1 MYNAI
6 AIEDYGK
13 PTVVLAAR
21 GFINDA
27 ESAASS
33 RGIPGIRNVETSILN
48 ESTVMEDIEAGINA
62 SMDDIVAELTRPLSE
77 EEMSP
82 TPKEAEG
89 PARIF
94 FKGTLEEVNRF
105 FYQRGWTDG
114 LPVIPP
120 TEEAV
125 AEMLTGIDL
134 PADHVVTRVIPRMG
148 KATVEKIAINAV
160 MAGALPTHM
169 PVLIAGVQALM
180 DPKTRFDIFEVSTGS
195 WAPFLIVNGPIR
207 NDILINCGSGAM
219 SPGNIANA
227 AIGRA
232 IGLIVKNIGGA
243 RKGVEDMGVL
253 GNPGKYSL
261 VIGEYEEESPW
272 EPLHVERGFKKEE
285 NTVTIFYPNSLT
297 QTTARETNADGIVS
311 SIASLGGGGMACFL
325 VIPRH
330 ARVLASEGWTK
341 QKVKDFILEKATAS
355 LSQQDPRR
363 MMADPEG
370 LIIFVA
376 GGPGAFMGRLS
387 SAGGAGMGNSF
398 VTHRIE
404 LPANWDKLVAK
415 YKNVV
420 PTYARY

>member
-1 MYNAI
+1 MYNAV
-6 AIEDYGK
+6 AIESSGK
-13 PTVVLAAR
+13 PAVVLAAR
-21 GFINDA
+21 GFIADA

-33 RGIPGIRNVETSILN
+33 QGIPGIRNIETSILN
-48 ESTVMEDIEAGINA
+48 ESTVMEDIEAGIDA
-62 SMDDIVAELTRPLSE
+62 SMDDIIAALTRPLSAE
-77 EEMSP
+77 EKSP
-82 TPKEAEG
+82 TPKEAEDA
-89 PARIF
+89 ARIF
-94 FKGTLEEVNRF
+94 FKGSLEEVNRF

-125 AEMLTGIDL
+125 AEMMTGTDL
-134 PADHVVTRVIPRMG
+134 PADHIVTRIIPRLG

-160 MAGALPTHM
+160 MAGALPSHM

-180 DPKTRFDIFEVSTGS
+180 DPMTRFDIFEVSTGS
-195 WAPFLIVNGPIR
+195 WAPFLIINGPIR
-207 NDILINCGSGAM
+207 NDIQINCGSGAM

-261 VIGEYEEESPW
+261 VLGEYEEESPW
-272 EPLHVERGFKKEE
+272 EPLHVERGFKKED
-285 NTVTIFYPNSLT
+285 NALTLFYPNSLS
-297 QTTARETNADGIVS
+297 QTTARETNADGIAG
-311 SIASLGGGGMACFL
+311 SIASLGGGMACFV

-330 ARVLASEGWTK
+330 AKVLAGEGWTK
-341 QKVKDFILEKATAS
+341 KKVKDFILEKATAS
-355 LSQQDPRR
+355 LSSQDPRR
-363 MMADPEG
+363 MMVDPEG
-370 LIIFVA
+370 LIVVVA
-376 GGPGAFMGRLS
+376 GGPGAFIGRLA
-387 SAGGAGMGNSF
+387 SAGGATMGNSF
-398 VTHRIE
+398 VTKTIE
-404 LPANWDKLVAK
+404 LPANWDKLVAR